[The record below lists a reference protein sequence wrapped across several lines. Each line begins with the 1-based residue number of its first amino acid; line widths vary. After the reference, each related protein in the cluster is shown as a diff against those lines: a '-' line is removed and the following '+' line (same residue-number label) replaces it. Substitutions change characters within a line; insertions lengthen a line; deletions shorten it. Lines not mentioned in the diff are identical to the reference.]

1 MPDTNNIQQLDIS
14 FETLSVPPPY
24 SHAYTFRLK
33 FDQEQL
39 SVAYDL
45 QYTDREELSE
55 EEIWEEGFTT
65 NDDFYWEGNLPEVW
79 REAIT
84 QLWMGTHGAVAEEMS
99 EAAENALLITTTF
112 ADGSQQQGVPSS
124 PDGWEYLLQEL
135 TQAVYEAA
143 QREHPLQ
150 IRYLERSSRGEEY
163 QLTLTVRFLE
173 RKLEIVRQK
182 DRQTQRSNP
191 SWAEVKPL
199 LTTLYQLDYDVEQAR
214 TKMPNHPGKFLDP
227 GDNHW
232 YALGQQ
238 VTNPGQR
245 DYLAQ
250 LKKYFSMLVKKR

>member
-1 MPDTNNIQQLDIS
+1 MPDATDIQQLDIS

-24 SHAYTFRLK
+24 SHVYTFRLK

-55 EEIWEEGFTT
+55 EEIWEEGFTI
-65 NDDFYWEGNLPEVW
+65 NDDFHWKGNLPEVW
-79 REAIT
+79 CEALA
-84 QLWMGTHGAVAEEMS
+84 QLWTKTHWNSTEEMS
-99 EAAENALLITTTF
+99 EAAENAVLITTTF
-112 ADGSQQQGVPSS
+112 TNGSQQQGVPSS
-124 PDGWEYLLQEL
+124 LDGWEYLLQEL

-143 QREHPLQ
+143 QRERPLR
-150 IRYLERSSRGEEY
+150 IRYLERSSRGEEH
-163 QLTLTVRFLE
+163 QLTLTVRFRE
-173 RKLEIVRQK
+173 RKLEVVRQK

-191 SWAEVKPL
+191 PWTEVKPL
-199 LTTLYQLDYDVEQAR
+199 LTTLYQLDYDGEQAR

-245 DYLAQ
+245 NHLAQ
-250 LKKYFSMLVKKR
+250 LKDHISVLIKR